1 MTAPH
6 TAGAASKKAQSERNL
21 EALMNWLSKAEASG
35 ALADV
40 GADGPD
46 GFKVNRTHAAKACG
60 FARSA
65 FSTNPA
71 FVAAVAAFEKRQNAR
86 HKTNR
91 DGTLSEGA
99 DENAGDD
106 KNADGT
112 FLRDKADHDHPNH
125 PGTASTADSTQMR
138 KALDAKDKE
147 ISNLR
152 RRLHAKSVETEHL
165 RDELRKTRSFL
176 DTVLPTGLPFPGR
189 GKP

>member
-1 MTAPH
+1 MTALHP
-6 TAGAASKKAQSERNL
+6 TGATSKRAQSERNL
-21 EALMNWLSKAEASG
+21 DALVAWLSKAEASG
-35 ALADV
+35 SMADV
-40 GADGPD
+40 GAAGPD

-71 FVAAVAAFEKRQNAR
+71 FVAAVSAFEERQNTRCKSSSHGAFS
-86 HKTNR
+86 NGM
-91 DGTLSEGA
+91 DEDGGGTLL
-99 DENAGDD
+99 GDD
-106 KNADGT
+106 TAHGYPGMASSGDNA
-112 FLRDKADHDHPNH
+112 
-125 PGTASTADSTQMR
+125 QMR

-176 DTVLPTGLPFPGR
+176 DTVLPTGLPFPRR